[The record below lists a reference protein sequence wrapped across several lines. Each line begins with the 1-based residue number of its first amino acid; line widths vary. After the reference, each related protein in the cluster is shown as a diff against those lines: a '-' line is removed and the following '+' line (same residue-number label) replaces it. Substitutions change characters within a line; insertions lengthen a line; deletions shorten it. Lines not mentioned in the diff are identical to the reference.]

1 MSNLNELFLNHIQ
14 AVLQTI
20 DKLIPLHWLML
31 DLASLVFLFSALLMI
46 RGRRQLKTQMGE
58 LKIIQKDIRAITAAA
73 LGVGERVLELDR
85 RQRQLSERQEQSYL
99 YDPANQSYEQAI
111 RMVQSGAQPAE
122 LVDVCGLSEN
132 EAELISLMHRLDE
145 AS

>member
-1 MSNLNELFLNHIQ
+1 MSNLNELFLSHIQ
-14 AVLQTI
+14 PVLQTI

-31 DLASLVFLFSALLMI
+31 DLAGLVFLISALLLI
-46 RGRRQLKTQMGE
+46 RSRRQINSQLAE
-58 LKIIQKDIRAITAAA
+58 FKILQKDIRAITAAA

-85 RQRQLSERQEQSYL
+85 RQRRLSERQEQTDL
-99 YDPANQSYEQAI
+99 YDPANQGYEQAI

-132 EAELISLMHRLDE
+132 EAELITLMHRLDE

>member
-1 MSNLNELFLNHIQ
+1 MSTLNEFFLNHVQ
-14 AVLQTI
+14 PFLQTI
-20 DKLIPLHWLML
+20 DNLIPLHWLML
-31 DLASLVFLFSALLMI
+31 DLASLVFLVSALLMI
-46 RGRRQLKTQMGE
+46 RGRRQLKSQMNE
-58 LKIIQKDIRAITAAA
+58 LKTIQKDVRAITAAA
-73 LGVGERVLELDR
+73 LGVGDRVLELDR

-132 EAELISLMHRLDE
+132 EAELISLMHRLDK